1 MTLPSGF
8 NCYVEGNAA
17 SSEAAGTMIQYGG
30 LQHFPID
37 TANAFVGP
45 SHQFTYLKMPTHQAP
60 IREVTQFFI
69 IYFGGLIDVC

>member
-1 MTLPSGF
+1 
-8 NCYVEGNAA
+8 
-17 SSEAAGTMIQYGG
+17 MIQYGG